1 MNTVDEPRKTDVS
14 ARRARPRG
22 LVLAQWSAELRILL
36 VAVLLAA
43 YFEFANRDFLLTN
56 ASLVNLSQFVAPVA
70 IIAFGEVMLMIG
82 GDIDLSAGMVFAFAP
97 FMMVFANDAGAPMA
111 LAFAAGIGAAALV
124 GFVNGAVTVWLRLP
138 SFVTTLG
145 TLFLVNGITLTLSR
159 GTPVQTPGSTQ
170 FANVMGAWGYSEIIW
185 TVALAALM
193 HVLLRHTRW
202 GLHTQAAGA
211 NALGASEA
219 GIQVSRLRLGNF
231 VIAAMLAGLT
241 GILEGFRITSI
252 DPQAGGN
259 QITFLAIAAA
269 VIGGTPLTGGSGTIV
284 GALIGA
290 AVLGILND
298 GFTLIGINA
307 FTFNIIL
314 GAAILAAMVFNIHV
328 GRIRRKGSR

>member
-1 MNTVDEPRKTDVS
+1 MNTVNETGKAEVS
-14 ARRARPRG
+14 ARAARPRG
-22 LVLAQWSAELRILL
+22 QWFSAWAPELRILL
-36 VAVLLAA
+36 VAMILAA
-43 YFEFANRDFLLTN
+43 YFEFSNRDFLLTN

-70 IIAFGEVMLMIG
+70 IIAFGEIMLMIG

-97 FMMVFANDAGAPMA
+97 FMMAFANDAGAPMW
-111 LAFAAGIGAAALV
+111 LAVIGGLLAAGVV

-145 TLFLVNGITLTLSR
+145 TLFLINGITLTVSR
-159 GTPVQTPGSTQ
+159 GTPVQAPGSPE
-170 FANVMGAWGYSEIIW
+170 FAAFMGAWGYSEIIW
-185 TVALAALM
+185 TVAIAFAM

-211 NALGASEA
+211 NPLGASEA
-219 GIQVSRLRLGNF
+219 GIHVNRLRLGNF
-231 VIAAMLAGLT
+231 VIAAVLAGFT

-259 QITFLAIAAA
+259 QIMFLAVASA

-284 GALIGA
+284 GGLVGA

-314 GAAILAAMVFNIHV
+314 GAAILAAMIFNIHV
-328 GRIRRKGSR
+328 GRLRRKGSR

>member
-1 MNTVDEPRKTDVS
+1 MNSVNETGKTEVS
-14 ARRARPRG
+14 ARAARPRG
-22 LVLAQWSAELRILL
+22 QWLSAWAPELRILL
-36 VAVLLAA
+36 VAVILAA
-43 YFEFANRDFLLTN
+43 YFEFSNHDFLFTN

-70 IIAFGEVMLMIG
+70 IIAFGEIMLMIG

-97 FMMVFANDAGAPMA
+97 FMMVFANDAGAPMW
-111 LAFAAGIGAAALV
+111 LAVIAGLVAAAIV

-145 TLFLVNGITLTLSR
+145 TLFLINGITLTISR
-159 GTPVQTPGSTQ
+159 GTPVQTPGSPA
-170 FANVMGAWGYSEIIW
+170 FANFMGAWGYSEILW
-185 TVALAALM
+185 TVVIAFVM

-211 NALGASEA
+211 NPLGASEA
-219 GIQVSRLRLGNF
+219 GIQVNRLRLGNF
-231 VIAAMLAGLT
+231 IIAAVLAGFT

-259 QITFLAIAAA
+259 QIMFLAVASA

-284 GALIGA
+284 GGLIGA

-328 GRIRRKGSR
+328 GRLHRKGSR

>member
-1 MNTVDEPRKTDVS
+1 MGTVNEPSHT
-14 ARRARPRG
+14 AQRAASRGPR
-22 LVLAQWSAELRILL
+22 LAGWSAELRILL

-43 YFEFANRDFLLTN
+43 YFEFSNRDFLLTN

-70 IIAFGEVMLMIG
+70 IIAFGEIMLMIG
-82 GDIDLSAGMVFAFAP
+82 GDIDLSVGMIFAFAP
-97 FMMVFANDAGAPMA
+97 FLMVFAADAGAPMWVA
-111 LAFAAGIGAAALV
+111 VIVGLVAAGLV

-145 TLFLVNGITLTLSR
+145 TLFLINGITLTISH
-159 GTPVQTPGSTQ
+159 GTPVPTPGSPT
-170 FANVMGAWGYSEIIW
+170 FAGIMGAWGYSEILW
-185 TVALAALM
+185 TIVLAIVM

-202 GLHTQAAGA
+202 GLHTQASGA
-211 NALGASEA
+211 NPLGASEA
-219 GIQVSRLRLGNF
+219 GIRVNRLRLGNF
-231 VIAAMLAGLT
+231 IIAGLLAGFT

-269 VIGGTPLTGGSGTIV
+269 VIGGTPLTGGSGTII
-284 GALIGA
+284 GGLIGA

-307 FTFNIIL
+307 FMFNIIL

-328 GRIRRKGSR
+328 ARLGRRGTR